1 MEDLLIKN
9 VKVIDWS
16 QNFTGDVYIKDGK
29 IEEIGKN
36 LNKNCFII
44 EGRGRTL
51 LPSFIDMHAH
61 FRDPGFTYKEDIE
74 TGSRAA
80 ARGGYT
86 MVNLMANTNPICS
99 SIKELNYVLNK
110 SKDLDIID
118 IHQTASI
125 TKNFNGEDIDHLDT
139 LDNIKVISEDG
150 RDVMDSSVLM
160 SAMFKAK
167 EKNIIVMCHSEN
179 HDVSNIDSRLSENLM
194 TWRNITLS
202 QFTGCKVHIAHVS
215 TKESMKYIMDF
226 KDKGIKVTCEVT
238 PHHIAMT
245 EDVQY
250 KVNPPLRKK
259 EDVEFLIKSIKDG
272 FVDCIATDHAPH
284 TSEDKIKG
292 SPGISGI
299 ETAFSVCY
307 TTLVRENNISLN
319 KLSQLMS
326 KNPADLLG
334 VNKGEIKIGTEADL
348 VLVDTEEKYYIN
360 VEEFCSKGKNTPL
373 DGEIVYGKVKVT
385 IRSGKV
391 IYKDIDM

>member
-1 MEDLLIKN
+1 MENLLIKN

-16 QNFTGDVYIKDGK
+16 QNFIGDVYIKDGK

-36 LNKNCFII
+36 LNKDCFII

-99 SIKELNYVLNK
+99 SMKELNYVLNK
-110 SKDLDIID
+110 SKELDIID
-118 IHQTASI
+118 IHQTVSI

-150 RDVMDSSVLM
+150 RDVMDSKVLM

-245 EDVQY
+245 DDVHY

-284 TSEDKIKG
+284 TAEDKIKG

-373 DGEIVYGKVKVT
+373 DGEIVYGKVKAT

>member
-284 TSEDKIKG
+284 TSGDKIKG

-307 TTLVRENNISLN
+307 TTLVRENYISLN

>member
-1 MEDLLIKN
+1 MENLLIKN

-16 QNFTGDVYIKDGK
+16 QNFIGDVYIKDGK

-36 LNKNCFII
+36 LNKDCSII

-99 SIKELNYVLNK
+99 SMKELNYVLNK
-110 SKDLDIID
+110 SKELDIID
-118 IHQTASI
+118 IHQTVSI

-150 RDVMDSSVLM
+150 RDVMDSKVLM

-245 EDVQY
+245 DDVHY

-284 TSEDKIKG
+284 TAEDKIKG

-373 DGEIVYGKVKVT
+373 DGEIVYGKVKAT